1 MPAKTIR
8 STRRSTRR
16 TKKRTKKHNKKN
28 RYGGAPAISS
38 KKSSAKSSEKRE
50 KLMELI
56 KEKYKKAENIGLTNS
71 TIDIYEYVSE
81 NPNILKDKKIQGML
95 IVLLEQDSD
104 DVEEQINPNE
114 EQLSNDY
121 VNARMRLERLIAA
134 KRNA

>member
-1 MPAKTIR
+1 MPAKTR
-8 STRRSTRR
+8 RNTRRTKTRR
-16 TKKRTKKHNKKN
+16 TKKQNKKN
-28 RYGGAPAISS
+28 RYGGAPS
-38 KKSSAKSSEKRE
+38 KKSSAKSSEKKE

-81 NPNILKDKKIQGML
+81 NPNMLKDKKIQNLL

-121 VNARMRLERLIAA
+121 VNARMRLERLIEDA
-134 KRNA
+134 KLK

>member
-8 STRRSTRR
+8 RSKKT
-16 TKKRTKKHNKKN
+16 KRTKKHKKN
-28 RYGGAPAISS
+28 RYGGAPALSS

-71 TIDIYEYVSE
+71 TIKVYEYVSE
-81 NPNILKDKKIQGML
+81 NPNILKDKKIQNLL

-104 DVEEQINPNE
+104 DVEEQINANE

-121 VNARMRLERLIAA
+121 VNARMRLERFIEEA

>member
-8 STRRSTRR
+8 RSKKTRR
-16 TKKRTKKHNKKN
+16 TKKHKKN
-28 RYGGAPAISS
+28 RYGGAPALSS
-38 KKSSAKSSEKRE
+38 KKSSVKSSEKRE

-71 TIDIYEYVSE
+71 TIKVYEYVSE
-81 NPNILKDKKIQGML
+81 NPNILKDKKIQNLL

-104 DVEEQINPNE
+104 DVEEQINANE

-121 VNARMRLERLIAA
+121 VNARMRLERFIEEA